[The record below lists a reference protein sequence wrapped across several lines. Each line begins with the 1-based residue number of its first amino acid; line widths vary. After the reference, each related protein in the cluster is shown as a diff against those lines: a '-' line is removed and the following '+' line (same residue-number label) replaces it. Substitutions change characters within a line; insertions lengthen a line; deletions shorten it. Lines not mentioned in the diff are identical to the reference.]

1 MKHCNWKMIYLL
13 NYHVNT
19 SQFIRWYQIK
29 KCWLYKF
36 FVPKASLDT
45 HTIMAS
51 HFIWELPWSLKSFYT
66 QGTRLFDTIKH
77 VYAKELKFQFPTRL
91 GSKLYIVIYLNPT
104 KLSFILVGSFL
115 WDCLSQL
122 VSPPGRCF
130 SHRR

>member
-66 QGTRLFDTIKH
+66 QGTGLFDTIKH

-91 GSKLYIVIYLNPT
+91 GSKLYSNIFESYQT
-104 KLSFILVGSFL
+104 FL
-115 WDCLSQL
+115 Y
-122 VSPPGRCF
+122 F
-130 SHRR
+130 SWIFLMGLFESTCISTRKMFLTS